1 MRVSYFDVIYLA
13 KGTGYTILLSLGTI
27 LISLPI
33 SVLLGLFRAIRLR
46 NVVFSVVKALITVCV
61 TAIRGTPLMLLMIF
75 VFFGLPF
82 MGVNFS
88 PMTAAFVS
96 LSIYSVAYLVENVRT
111 GIESIAKTQW
121 DGAASLGFNYVQTM
135 RLIILPQAFRIMI
148 PPTVSFFIG
157 LIKDS
162 SLCAVVG
169 VVELARAGRVIV
181 ERTHESLLFFSI
193 VAIVYF
199 AICYP
204 LSLFS
209 KKLEKKFGA

>member
-1 MRVSYFDVIYLA
+1 MRVSYYDFIFLV
-13 KGTGYTILLSLGTI
+13 KGAGFTILLSLGTI
-27 LISLPI
+27 LMSIPVA
-33 SVLLGLFRAIRLR
+33 VLLGLLRAIKIK
-46 NVVFSVVKALITVCV
+46 NVVFYVVQAIITICI

-88 PMTAAFVS
+88 PMTAAFFS
-96 LSIYSVAYLVENVRT
+96 LSIYSVAYLAEIVRT

-121 DGAASLGFNYVQTM
+121 DGAASLGFNFIQTM

-157 LIKDS
+157 LVKDS
-162 SLCAVVG
+162 SLCAVIG

-181 ERTHESLLFFSI
+181 ERTHYSLLLFSI
-193 VAIVYF
+193 VAMIYF
-199 AICYP
+199 IICYP
-204 LSLFS
+204 LSIVS
-209 KKLEKKFGA
+209 KNLERKLSA